1 MLTRIDFQTHETV
14 AHGRCNDKMKKFI
27 AATLLSTTIALVFA
41 LAIIHFSP
49 ISEILISHTQFVP
62 VKDFKELGEYEQ
74 VIIDRMIKEKSIVT
88 VDSLWSMQVAFYQ
101 TIVSLLIALNAAI
114 LVIAF
119 VVVKSSS
126 RAEVIRASVEQFND
140 FSRSGD
146 FTKLV
151 QKKAKKEVVKIN
163 LTYGDVWDELDD
175 HDVRM
180 KASEDAI
187 IVISNRLADLDSS
200 EDCVKGTEK
209 IGD

>member
-1 MLTRIDFQTHETV
+1 
-14 AHGRCNDKMKKFI
+14 MKNFM

-49 ISEILISHTQFVP
+49 ISGMLISHAQYVP
-62 VKDFKELGEYEQ
+62 VKDFKELDEYEQ
-74 VIIDRMIKEKSIVT
+74 VVIERMIREKTIVT
-88 VDSLWSMQVAFYQ
+88 VDSLWSMQVSFYQ
-101 TIVSLLIALNAAI
+101 TIVSLLIALNGAI

-119 VVVKSSS
+119 VVIRSSS
-126 RAEVIRASVEQFND
+126 RSEVIRASIEQFDD

-151 QKKAKKEVVKIN
+151 QKKAKKEVMKIN
-163 LTYGDVWDELDD
+163 STYEDVWDELDD

-180 KASEDAI
+180 KASEAAI
-187 IVISNRLADLDSS
+187 ITISNRLADLDSS
-200 EDCVKGTEK
+200 EDCVNGTGK